1 MLISSHE
8 HSLVWRAKAHKPIK
22 ERGLTT
28 PPLSELRCLLLFL
41 RSFVVRELSFGT
53 TNIGRTREKK
63 AGNWEIMQFVG
74 RLFNTQRASVV
85 VMRS

>member
-1 MLISSHE
+1 MNAVACS
-8 HSLVWRAKAHKPIK
+8 A
-22 ERGLTT
+22 
-28 PPLSELRCLLLFL
+28 
-41 RSFVVRELSFGT
+41 FVVSIVTKIR
-53 TNIGRTREKK
+53 RTREKK

>member
-8 HSLVWRAKAHKPIK
+8 QSLVWRAKAHKPTK

-41 RSFVVRELSFGT
+41 RSFVVRELSFGS
-53 TNIGRTREKK
+53 TNIGKIYYRCTQNVEKMFDFLPTISK
-63 AGNWEIMQFVG
+63 CYTLV
-74 RLFNTQRASVV
+74 
-85 VMRS
+85 

>member
-1 MLISSHE
+1 MSDKNRIIPKSAIDE
-8 HSLVWRAKAHKPIK
+8 ANIATF
-22 ERGLTT
+22 TT
-28 PPLSELRCLLLFL
+28 KIL
-41 RSFVVRELSFGT
+41 
-53 TNIGRTREKK
+53 RTREKK

>member
-1 MLISSHE
+1 MK
-8 HSLVWRAKAHKPIK
+8 LVSIFSQRVYYIF
-22 ERGLTT
+22 EFT
-28 PPLSELRCLLLFL
+28 S
-41 RSFVVRELSFGT
+41 
-53 TNIGRTREKK
+53 NIQRTREKK